1 MGIQIE
7 RKSIKMDGS
16 SDKRSC
22 SNQKTTMERHCFC
35 KKYIIDIE
43 FSSRWQK
50 TGNDKMPKRKIS
62 YKIKE
67 KISQK
72 EIYLSIGKRKN

>member
-16 SDKRSC
+16 SDKRSR
-22 SNQKTTMERHCFC
+22 SDEKTTMERHCFC
-35 KKYIIDIE
+35 EEYIIDIE

>member
-1 MGIQIE
+1 
-7 RKSIKMDGS
+7 
-16 SDKRSC
+16 
-22 SNQKTTMERHCFC
+22 MERHCFC
-35 KKYIIDIE
+35 EKYIIDIE